1 MPLILMGVL
10 EAVLFLLGVS
20 DRVTPYHFIFFCCA
34 KGLSALIKSS
44 VESGSLEGLAICYG
58 GPQLSHLF
66 FANDSL
72 IFCMATLANC
82 ESLQRILE
90 VYERASGQQLN
101 KAKTSLFFSSNTS
114 HEVQEEIKQRFGA
127 QVIEQHEKYL
137 GLLSLVGRNKR
148 STFNAIKDKEGK
160 KLEGWKEKILYKA
173 GKEILIKAM
182 AQAIPTYTMSCFK
195 LMDGLCEK
203 LTSMICK
210 FWWAQ
215 RKNEKKIAW
224 LSSEKMCEPKAK
236 GGMGFKKL
244 H

>member
-1 MPLILMGVL
+1 M
-10 EAVLFLLGVS
+10 
-20 DRVTPYHFIFFCCA
+20 
-34 KGLSALIKSS
+34 
-44 VESGSLEGLAICYG
+44 
-58 GPQLSHLF
+58 
-66 FANDSL
+66 
-72 IFCMATLANC
+72 
-82 ESLQRILE
+82 E
-90 VYERASGQQLN
+90 VYERAFGQQLN
-101 KAKTSLFFSSNTS
+101 RAKTSLFFSSNTS

-210 FWWAQ
+210 FWWGQ
-215 RKNEKKIAW
+215 RKNEKKIAR
-224 LSSEKMCEPKAK
+224 LSSEKMCEPMAN